1 MNCGIPGPSPHETLT
16 LIPSA
21 SQPISLA
28 AVSEPP
34 RAGVDRSSV
43 ASWLI
48 VATITAVVTVVS
60 AHQSLVRYREFR
72 SGFAWDLAYYN
83 QWYWALNFG
92 DGRITVC
99 PLARYAEEG
108 PSVWKMN
115 YLAPIRFAL
124 APIYRLVPGPPTL
137 LLIQN
142 VLFWWVIPAAY
153 TLVRSESGS
162 RALAV
167 SAAVL
172 VPLTPLLWP
181 LALNDFRELQ
191 LALPLVLW
199 AVQGVRSRSPRL
211 AAVGIAGM
219 IACRQEFALMAA
231 TFALIPPRGA
241 EPLSATLRW
250 RHLIVFAG
258 LFWLLFGFL
267 GYLRF
272 VVGPNVPSFYVQ
284 QFLGA
289 KAALSAVLHT
299 SLEAL
304 AYGVGA
310 WAVLACFA
318 PRVAILA
325 LPWIW
330 APCSGEWSIDS
341 LATSDWH
348 HVRYVLPMTA
358 LLLAAGLIGYA
369 RVGSWILK
377 RSRSLAWA
385 FLAWSTLTGTGIA
398 GCLAMKVRL
407 DRIPIPIDASEAA
420 ETWRYIDQVG
430 PDDGVVADAI
440 VSAPLSSRRRL
451 IGHLVESNLPL
462 HYPKLDPGI
471 RWLFVAN
478 DYRLLKVLLDQG
490 FHVVHRGRILTI
502 ARTRGNARKVKSRF
516 FGILR

>member
-48 VATITAVVTVVS
+48 VAMITAVVTVVS

-92 DGRITVC
+92 DGRITVR

-142 VLFWWVIPAAY
+142 VVFWWVIPAAY

-191 LALPLVLW
+191 LALPFVLW
-199 AVQGVRSRSPRL
+199 AVQGVRSRSARL

-231 TFALIPPRGA
+231 TFAFIPPRGP

-267 GYLRF
+267 GYLRLCGGTQRA
-272 VVGPNVPSFYVQ
+272 VV
-284 QFLGA
+284 LR
-289 KAALSAVLHT
+289 SAVSGCEGCTFRRRCTRHWRRSRT
-299 SLEAL
+299 
-304 AYGVGA
+304 V
-310 WAVLACFA
+310 
-318 PRVAILA
+318 
-325 LPWIW
+325 W
-330 APCSGEWSIDS
+330 APGPSWPASRRGSRSWRCHGSGPRAAANGRSI
-341 LATSDWH
+341 
-348 HVRYVLPMTA
+348 
-358 LLLAAGLIGYA
+358 
-369 RVGSWILK
+369 
-377 RSRSLAWA
+377 RSRRA
-385 FLAWSTLTGTGIA
+385 TGTTCA
-398 GCLAMKVRL
+398 TFCR
-407 DRIPIPIDASEAA
+407 
-420 ETWRYIDQVG
+420 
-430 PDDGVVADAI
+430 
-440 VSAPLSSRRRL
+440 
-451 IGHLVESNLPL
+451 
-462 HYPKLDPGI
+462 
-471 RWLFVAN
+471 
-478 DYRLLKVLLDQG
+478 
-490 FHVVHRGRILTI
+490 
-502 ARTRGNARKVKSRF
+502 
-516 FGILR
+516 